1 MSAVVAVSST
11 GLALPWFGCHHEI
24 FDKSKL
30 VTACVVGDWRIE
42 EQPWS
47 RIKEVP
53 LCHQMAK
60 QIIWH
65 IRTINK
71 CSHFCFHS
79 DMSESREATG
89 DNVVVREVP
98 DKAASSFHI
107 WKPNRTVIVEPI
119 ALLIGLCVLPTGML
133 SQFYIVAYYTEQLSN
148 GTIVN
153 SSHHNGNHRS
163 ESLCDVNKSDPV
175 FVFGEEVQRRATNF
189 SLILGLCSL
198 IPALFVTMFIGA
210 YSDKAGRRYAI
221 IPPIA
226 GCTLRAI
233 SYIVVIGFKLPVE
246 YLVIGAVM
254 EGFGGYYHTLLL
266 GCFAY
271 ISDIVPADRRSLRIT
286 ILETCF
292 IIPAVFTPLGF
303 GYWVKHGGFLA
314 PFLAVL
320 ALCVIILVYAIF
332 FVPETVLG
340 NSEAKLFSTKH
351 IKNTMLLFTK
361 DDDTRRRWKLCVL
374 LCAVFVCGV
383 AKMGY
388 CVDTLFEMNSPLCWT
403 SDIIGYFLSAKVAVV
418 AAGAVLSMRLLKCCM
433 QDGGIALTSCLMGV
447 VRSAY
452 TAFVQNSAMMY
463 ISKCNITYYNS
474 TFTNMQSGR
483 RIFIY
488 HIRHNGKC
496 TLIPVSLACETCVWL
511 LLWNC
516 PSL

>member
-1 MSAVVAVSST
+1 MV
-11 GLALPWFGCHHEI
+11 
-24 FDKSKL
+24 
-30 VTACVVGDWRIE
+30 
-42 EQPWS
+42 
-47 RIKEVP
+47 
-53 LCHQMAK
+53 K
-60 QIIWH
+60 QIIRH

-119 ALLIGLCVLPTGML
+119 ALLIGLCVMPTAML
-133 SQFYIVAYYTEQLSN
+133 SQFYIVAYYTEHLSN

-233 SYIVVIGFKLPVE
+233 SHVVVIGLKLPVE

-254 EGFGGYYHTLLL
+254 EGIGGYYHTMLL

-286 ILETCF
+286 ILETCV

-303 GYWVKHGGFLA
+303 GYWMKHGGFLA

-320 ALCVIILVYAIF
+320 ALSVIILVYAIF
-332 FVPETVLG
+332 FVPETVLR
-340 NSEAKLFSTKH
+340 NPEAKLFSTKH

-361 DDDTRRRWKLCVL
+361 DDDTRRRWKLCFL

-383 AKMGY
+383 AKVGH
-388 CVDTLFEMNSPLCWT
+388 CVDTLFEMNRPLCWT
-403 SDIIGYFLSAKVAVV
+403 RDIIGYFLSAKVAVV
-418 AAGAVLSMRLLKCCM
+418 GAGAVLSMRLLKCCM
-433 QDGGIALTSCLMGV
+433 HDGGIALTSGLMGV
-447 VRSAY
+447 VGSAY

-463 ISKCNITYYNS
+463 ISKCNITYYIS
-474 TFTNMQSGR
+474 TFTNRQSGR

-496 TLIPVSLACETCVWL
+496 TLIPGSLACETY
-511 LLWNC
+511 
-516 PSL
+516 